1 VISRETSKVGQQ
13 AHALTGGS
21 HHTTAKIEAERVED
35 AKKLFLA
42 ATSAAT
48 RALGLTATGTLKI
61 KEALGDK
68 GEGAPEP
75 KLLLLEG
82 DGLAQASSQRPRDG
96 SALLLAD
103 LQAENGNDTSSGTGE
118 EGTNGE
124 EASQTNGNL
133 ALNAS
138 SSSSSTSS
146 SSTSALALVDT
157 SISTALTWPPPPAD
171 APAPIVPLRPSS
183 GAARVLAL
191 TNRIGGAAAAVTA
204 ARIEADKAATEAA
217 QHRQLA
223 QASFD
228 AHTQVSF

>member
-1 VISRETSKVGQQ
+1 MISRETSKVGQQ

-35 AKKLFLA
+35 AKKLRLAANSA
-42 ATSAAT
+42 ATS
-48 RALGLTATGTLKI
+48 ALGLTATGTLKAR
-61 KEALGDK
+61 EALEG
-68 GEGAPEP
+68 GEGEGGAEP
-75 KLLLLEG
+75 QPLLLEG
-82 DGLAQASSQRPRDG
+82 GGLGRASSQRARDG
-96 SALLLAD
+96 SALLVAN
-103 LQAENGNDTSSGTGE
+103 LQAENSNRKSSGSGE
-118 EGTNGE
+118 EESNGE
-124 EASQTNGNL
+124 EASQTNGVL

-138 SSSSSTSS
+138 SSSSS

-157 SISTALTWPPPPAD
+157 GSTALTLPPPPAD
-171 APAPIVPLRPSS
+171 APAPMVPLRPSS

-204 ARIEADKAATEAA
+204 ARAEADKAAAEAA